1 MITNISRYLQQGRLI
16 LAGFSIGMMTL
27 SNIAT
32 AADEPTIPAAL
43 PEPVSVPPAAPE
55 PAAIPEPAA
64 APIPEPATAGD
75 TAKASNGPEIRND
88 APNRYVVKKGDTLW
102 GIAEKFLKDPW
113 LWPEVWQVNPK
124 IQNPH
129 LIYPGQVI
137 GLHYVDGKPVLI
149 LEGTELPK
157 GRPTAPADKSNLPVV
172 KLGPKIR
179 TEQIRKSLSTL
190 PKAAIQAFLHHP
202 YLLGENVLDDA
213 PYVVSSL
220 EEHLASATHGRIYAA
235 NLEHTTLS
243 SFVAVRR
250 GQKYED
256 PETGDTLGYEGI
268 NLGDVH
274 LVKVGSPS
282 TLDVLKA
289 RQEIRNGDHLVP
301 VEKVDLDTN
310 FYPRAPRQ
318 KVAGQIIS
326 VYQGVSKIGQYNV
339 VVINRGEEH
348 GLETGHILEV
358 YQSGTVVRDP
368 HYGDKVVLPD
378 ERAGVMLVFKPYR
391 KISYALIM
399 KAEREMRVLDKVIS
413 P

>member
-1 MITNISRYLQQGRLI
+1 MITKISRYLQQGRVI
-16 LAGFSIGMMTL
+16 LTGISLGLMAL
-27 SNIAT
+27 SNLAT
-32 AADEPTIPAAL
+32 AADEPVVPAEL
-43 PEPVSVPPAAPE
+43 PEPVSVAPAVPE
-55 PAAIPEPAA
+55 PAT
-64 APIPEPATAGD
+64 APIPEPATASD
-75 TAKASNGPEIRND
+75 TVKASSDGPEIRND

-157 GRPTAPADKSNLPVV
+157 GRPAPPADKSNLPVV
-172 KLGPKIR
+172 KLAPKAR
-179 TEQIRKSLSTL
+179 SEQIRKSLTTL

-202 YLLGENVLDDA
+202 YLLGENTLDDA

-220 EEHLASATHGRIYAA
+220 EEHLVSATHGRIYAA

-256 PETGDTLGYEGI
+256 PETGETLGYEGI

-274 LVKVGSPS
+274 LVKVGTPS

-289 RQEIRNGDHLVP
+289 RLEINNGDYLVP
-301 VEKVDLDTN
+301 VEKVDFDSN

-318 KVAGQIIS
+318 KVTGQIIS
-326 VYQGVSKIGQYNV
+326 VYQGVSKIGQYNI

-348 GLETGHILEV
+348 GLEAGHILEV

-368 HYGDKVVLPD
+368 LYGDKVVLPD